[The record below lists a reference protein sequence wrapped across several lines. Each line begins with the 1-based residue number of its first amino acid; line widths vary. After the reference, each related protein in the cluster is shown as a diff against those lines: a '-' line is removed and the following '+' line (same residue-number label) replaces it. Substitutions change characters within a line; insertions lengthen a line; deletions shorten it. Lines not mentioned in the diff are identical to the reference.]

1 MVRLTLKWGQC
12 GLPLRGAGL
21 DSPGLVVLGEVLQR
35 QWVETGGTLRMA
47 APRAVCHLQLWV
59 FESCDHSDGGHELA
73 PCSSS
78 QWLVVKHG
86 GRANRV

>member
-1 MVRLTLKWGQC
+1 MVRLTLTWGQC

-21 DSPGLVVLGEVLQR
+21 DSPRQVVLGEVLQR
-35 QWVETGGTLRMA
+35 QWVETGGTPRMA
-47 APRAVCHLQLWV
+47 APPAVCPLQRWV
-59 FESCDHSDGGHELA
+59 FEGCDHSDGGHEEA

-78 QWLVVKHG
+78 QWLVVEDG